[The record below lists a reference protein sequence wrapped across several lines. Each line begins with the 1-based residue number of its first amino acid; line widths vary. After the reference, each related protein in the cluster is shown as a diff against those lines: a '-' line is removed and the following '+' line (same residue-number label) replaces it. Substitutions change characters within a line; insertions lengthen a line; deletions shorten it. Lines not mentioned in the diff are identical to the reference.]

1 MKENYCVKGSGW
13 ACNELG
19 IHIAVSERD
28 PSNGLRAFTRG
39 CELEFP
45 TACEN
50 ADRMR
55 AAAGGTLAIA
65 PPLLADLP
73 IVLRGSKG
81 AIRERDPDALHALAC
96 ERGWPDTCGARP
108 GEPQ

>member
-1 MKENYCVKGSGW
+1 MQENYCEKGSGW
-13 ACNELG
+13 ACNEFG
-19 IHIAVSERD
+19 IYLAVTARD
-28 PSNGLRAFTRG
+28 PSTGLRAFRSG

-50 ADRMR
+50 ADRMG
-55 AAAGGTLAIA
+55 AAAGGTLAIT

-81 AIRERDPDALHALAC
+81 PVRERDPDALYALAC
-96 ERGWPDTCGARP
+96 EQGWPGTC
-108 GEPQ
+108 